1 MKHFL
6 LLISL
11 FISTMMIAGPVDQET
26 AKQKAM
32 NFVANKMG
40 QTTARRNMKVTSSG
54 VQKASN
60 RSAARDY
67 LHIFNIDGG
76 GYVIVS
82 GDDRTEE
89 ILGYSTTG
97 TYDANKMPDNMRAFL
112 QEYVDGIQYLDDH
125 HMQSPK
131 VKTPQEKVKGATR
144 RAPKASIEPLIKA
157 RWNQGEPFDQ
167 YCPVYNDEH
176 AATGCVATAYAQIMN
191 HHKWPSNT
199 TTEIPAYTSDT
210 RGFNLDAVPAGTAI
224 DWNNIKDKYGWVNE
238 NGNWN
243 QYTYTDAEAQAV
255 ANLMKLCGRAV
266 QMDYYCDDYGSSGA
280 VTANCIAALVKYF
293 DYEEETCKWL
303 DRVNYSY
310 SDWQDIIYAE
320 LAANRPVLYSGQSAG
335 GGHAFVCDGY
345 GSDDFFHINW
355 GWGGMSDG
363 FFRLRILNP
372 DDQGIGGSS
381 TSDGYGMGQG
391 AGIGIQK
398 NDGTSSGYY
407 EKMSMYNL
415 TYSQTTVTRTS
426 STDNFS
432 LSNCL
437 TYYVINSTNGPQ
449 TFNLSARILN
459 NSGQTI
465 EDLTL
470 WTNKSLNVNY
480 YSWSSI
486 IPDFGANYADGKYK
500 LIFIAQNEGETEW
513 YALTGSETMC
523 VDFTISGN
531 TLEMAVPKLEVS
543 HEIVGDLSVNSA
555 QTIKINIK
563 NTGMKALRSDLYYQI
578 NSGSWYRGG
587 FIDAE
592 PNTTST
598 VEFQYTPKSSGTYSF
613 NIDPLG
619 YQFNMVIG
627 GGSGAP
633 NLTGTYNGATPAI
646 QYDSSSDVYY
656 VNGTSTTANFT
667 VTNTG
672 DGDYNDNIV
681 FNYWYYSKSADKWK
695 YYQEAVASVSIAAGA
710 SKNFNVE
717 INKVDDSDYL
727 LYCVEMNWLVNDEET
742 FLATTPDFEFRGGAS
757 GGDYKL
763 VATDFVGTPS
773 LQYNTDAYTYYIEG
787 NQVTFYTDITNTGS
801 DAFSGELKIEPCK
814 HYAGKGN
821 SWNYINYPTY
831 PKYQSV
837 NLEPGATL
845 RITETITKSDE
856 TDVDGY
862 FLRIK
867 YKGGNESDYETLKY
881 TPNFVFID
889 ANTPN
894 LVFKSLE
901 NDPALKWDNDK
912 SINYVYGDKLS
923 IKVYISNIGGGA
935 FNGKIRFKY
944 FGRNSSGNWV
954 QIKDATTE
962 DFYVAGKSTAS
973 ATSGTIEKT
982 EGYDQYTI
990 NCFYIDPATDTE
1002 VFVRRNSDFEF
1013 RTATTYIIEAGDY
1026 GCNPEMKYKNDVYY
1040 IEGNKTTFFGDIKNI
1055 GVETFSGQLL
1065 LTKWYHN
1072 ANGWYS
1078 AKETQD
1084 INIAA
1089 GETKRVYI
1097 DMEKLD
1103 QDDVDLYGLWV
1114 YYQGPN
1120 ESDFEYLLGTP
1131 DFEFRASSVILGDAN
1146 GDGSVNVTDI
1156 VATVNYIMEK
1166 PSADFNEEAADVN
1179 QDGYVNV
1186 TDIVGM
1192 VNIIMETASRRDAD
1206 VNKQAFSGKSIMLK
1220 NLGIDGKVLFDT
1232 LNNEKISNNAEIGK
1246 ATDIHQEGMVK

>member
-11 FISTMMIAGPVDQET
+11 FISTVMMAGPVDQET
-26 AKQKAM
+26 ARQKAK

-40 QTTARRNMKVTSSG
+40 SKAQRSMKVTESG
-54 VQKASN
+54 IKKTSN
-60 RSAARDY
+60 RAADAQGY
-67 LHIFNIDGG
+67 LHVFNIDGG

-97 TYDANKMPDNMRAFL
+97 TFDAEKMPENMRAFL
-112 QEYVDGIQYLDDH
+112 QEYVDGIQYLKDH
-125 HMQSPK
+125 NVQK
-131 VKTPQEKVKGATR
+131 TTTGTPQKVRKGDVR
-144 RAPKASIEPLIKA
+144 RVAKTSIDPLINA
-157 RWNQGEPFDQ
+157 RWNQGDPYNQF
-167 YCPVYNDEH
+167 CPAYSGDL
-176 AATGCVATAYAQIMN
+176 AATGCVATAFAQVMN
-191 HHKWPSNT
+191 HHKWPKFT
-199 TTEIPAYTSDT
+199 TTEIPAYTSYT
-210 RGFNLDAVPAGTAI
+210 RSFKRDAIPAGTAI
-224 DWNNIKDKYGWVNE
+224 DWDNINDKYGWVKE
-238 NGNWN
+238 NGTWN
-243 QYTYTDAEAQAV
+243 KYTYTDAQGQAV
-255 ANLMKLCGRAV
+255 ANLMKLCGQAV
-266 QMDYYCDDYGSSGA
+266 EMDYYCDDNGSSGA
-280 VTANCIAALVKYF
+280 STPDCITALVKYF
-293 DYEEETCKWL
+293 DYEESTCKWL
-303 DRVNYSY
+303 SRVNYSY

-345 GSDDFFHINW
+345 DSADFFHINW
-355 GWGGMSDG
+355 GWGGSSDG
-363 FFRLRILNP
+363 FFRLCILNP

-391 AGIGIQK
+391 VGIGIQK
-398 NDGTSSGYY
+398 NDGISNPVTPQLNVYELQSKETTFTRSS
-407 EKMSMYNL
+407 SSSNFSLNSNL
-415 TYSQTTVTRTS
+415 TYSVTNRT
-426 STDNFS
+426 DGA
-432 LSNCL
+432 L
-437 TYYVINSTNGPQ
+437 T
-449 TFNLSARILN
+449 FDLKARILN
-459 NSGQTI
+459 SSNSVVEEINLLNGY
-465 EDLTL
+465 TL
-470 WTNKSLNVNY
+470 A
-480 YSWSSI
+480 SWRRISSVSF
-486 IPDFGANYADGKYK
+486 PEFGANYTNGTYKIVLIAKNDGDSK
-500 LIFIAQNEGETEW
+500 W
-513 YALTGSETMC
+513 YVLDDGLTC
-523 VDFTISGN
+523 LDFTISGN
-531 TLEMAVPKLEVS
+531 TMEIASAKLDVS
-543 HEIVGDLSVNSA
+543 HEIEGNLSANSP
-555 QTIKINIK
+555 QTIKINVK
-563 NTGMKALRSDLYYQI
+563 NTGTKAYRSDLYYI
-578 NSGSWYRGG
+578 LNDEWYRAG
-587 FIDAE
+587 FVDAE

-598 VEFQYTPKSSGTYSF
+598 VVFEYTPTSSGTYSF
-613 NIDPLG
+613 TLDPLE
-619 YQFNMVIG
+619 YQFNMTIE

-633 NLTGTYNGATPAI
+633 NLTGKYNGATPAI
-646 QYDSSSDVYY
+646 QYDSSTGKYY
-656 VNGTSTTANFT
+656 VNGTSTKASFT

-672 DGDYNDNIV
+672 DGDFNDNIL
-681 FNYWYYSKSADKWK
+681 FYFWYYSNSESDWVSSKATS
-695 YYQEAVASVSIAAGA
+695 SVTLAPGV
-710 SKNFNVE
+710 SKNYNVT
-717 INKVDDSDYL
+717 IDQDDNSDYS
-727 LYCVEMNWLVNDEET
+727 LYCVEMRWMVNGKAT
-742 FLATTPDFEFRGGAS
+742 FLAGTPDFEFRGGAS

-1220 NLGIDGKVLFDT
+1220 NLGIEGKVLFDT